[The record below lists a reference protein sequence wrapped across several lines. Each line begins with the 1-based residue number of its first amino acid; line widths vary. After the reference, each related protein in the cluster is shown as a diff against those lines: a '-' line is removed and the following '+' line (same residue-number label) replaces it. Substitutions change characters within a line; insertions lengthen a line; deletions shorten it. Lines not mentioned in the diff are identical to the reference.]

1 MHAIYHKRNSMK
13 SLIFLGLVLAT
24 VTIATATI
32 ATAQVAHADLS
43 KCIPIMAKAL
53 NDTIPTNTDPSSAQQ
68 DMAKTW
74 QCIHANGG

>member
-1 MHAIYHKRNSMK
+1 MK

-24 VTIATATI
+24 VTIATATIATATI

-53 NDTIPTNTDPSSAQQ
+53 NDTIPTNTDPLSANQ

>member
-1 MHAIYHKRNSMK
+1 MK

-24 VTIATATI
+24 ATIATATI

-53 NDTIPTNTDPSSAQQ
+53 NDTIPTNTNPASAQQ

-74 QCIHANGG
+74 QCINANGG

>member
-1 MHAIYHKRNSMK
+1 MK

-24 VTIATATI
+24 ATIATATI

-53 NDTIPTNTDPSSAQQ
+53 NDTIPTNMNPLSARQ

>member
-1 MHAIYHKRNSMK
+1 MK

-53 NDTIPTNTDPSSAQQ
+53 NDTIPTNTDPLSANQ

>member
-1 MHAIYHKRNSMK
+1 MK

-24 VTIATATI
+24 ATIATATI

-53 NDTIPTNTDPSSAQQ
+53 NDTIPTNTDPDQHI
-68 DMAKTW
+68 KTW
-74 QCIHANGG
+74 QKHGNVYM

>member
-1 MHAIYHKRNSMK
+1 MK

-24 VTIATATI
+24 ATIATATI

-53 NDTIPTNTDPSSAQQ
+53 NDTIPTNTDPGSAHQ

>member
-1 MHAIYHKRNSMK
+1 MK

-24 VTIATATI
+24 IVTATI
-32 ATAQVAHADLS
+32 ATAQVAHADLT

-53 NDTIPTNTDPSSAQQ
+53 NDTIPTNTDPVSAHQ

>member
-1 MHAIYHKRNSMK
+1 MK